1 MPLVS
6 MMVMVDDRDS
16 ESDGSDTIEAC
27 GVESPGR
34 ITRAAKA
41 IIPIITTGARI
52 FKFNLSRLGL
62 KIIKKLF
69 QFHTNFFLN

>member
-1 MPLVS
+1 
-6 MMVMVDDRDS
+6 MMAMVDDRDS

-27 GVESPGR
+27 GAESPGR

-52 FKFNLSRLGL
+52 FKFNL
-62 KIIKKLF
+62 K
-69 QFHTNFFLN
+69 